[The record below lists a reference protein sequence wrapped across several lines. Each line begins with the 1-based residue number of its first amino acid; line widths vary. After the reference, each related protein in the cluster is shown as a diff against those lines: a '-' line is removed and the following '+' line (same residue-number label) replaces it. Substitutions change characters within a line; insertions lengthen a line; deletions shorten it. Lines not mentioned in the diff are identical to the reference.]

1 MNFLAHYALIRPA
14 DPSPLMVLG
23 NALPDLLP
31 LAAPRARFRITTL
44 ASARDGFLKQGILT
58 HLAADA
64 AFHKSPSFMQAQS
77 KIKALLASIDFV
89 GIRIRPFF
97 LAHVM
102 AELCLDAVLLRAD
115 PSLANVFYAAFAA
128 ADVQETTRWAETALE
143 TPLPSLPR
151 VLHRFNRSHYLEN
164 YVSDSGVAEGLT
176 RLCARA
182 HQDTFR
188 GGNFA
193 LLTVLVSQAVSA
205 IEALAPQMLA
215 ETRAMVQW
223 LMRGY
228 SDGLQ

>member
-31 LAAPRARFRITTL
+31 LAAPRARFRTATL
-44 ASARDGFLKQGILT
+44 ASAHDGFLKQGVFT

-77 KIKALLASIDFV
+77 KIKVLLASIDFV

-115 PSLANVFYAAFAA
+115 PALANEFYTAFAQ
-128 ADVQETTRWAETALE
+128 ADVHETTLWAETALE

-151 VLHRFNRSHYLEN
+151 VLDRFNRSRYLES
-164 YVSDSGVAEGLT
+164 YASDSGVAEGLT
-176 RLCARA
+176 RLCYRA

-193 LLTVLVSQAVSA
+193 LLTVLVAQAVSA
-205 IEALAPQMLA
+205 IEPLAPQMLA
-215 ETRAMVQW
+215 ETRAGVPW
-223 LMRGY
+223 LRG
-228 SDGLQ
+228 G